1 MNSGRRSHPPGS
13 IYNHD
18 MKSRPVL
25 FILSGLLTL
34 GLCIGAYAFY
44 DRGRPAPVPV
54 KKTLYDG
61 VVYRRVVRVFLRS
74 MIAHIIIVDTKTKG
88 IELLVTPPDSEGELP
103 LNARTT
109 SQFVEEFDL
118 QIAVN
123 GDGFSPWWSRS
134 VADYYPHI
142 GDPIAPLG
150 FTASNGEVY
159 WDGKNDGEAA
169 GIEPTLYISRRNAL
183 SFNRRPNR
191 VHSAL
196 SGDRMIVLKGERV
209 PDLDD
214 SEVEPRTAIGINRNG
229 RYLYIVVVDGR
240 QPLYSQGATFAELAD
255 LLIDQGAFMAMSL
268 DGGGSSTL
276 VMEGED
282 GLPKILNTPID
293 HYIPGRE
300 RPVGNHLGIYV
311 K

>member
-1 MNSGRRSHPPGS
+1 MAPPGS
-13 IYNHD
+13 VYND
-18 MKSRPVL
+18 RMRSRIFKL
-25 FILSGLLTL
+25 ALLPTVIL
-34 GLCIGAYAFY
+34 GLCIGGYAFY
-44 DRGRPAPVPV
+44 DRGRPAPVPM
-54 KKTLYDG
+54 KQKLYEG
-61 VVYRRVVRVFLRS
+61 IVYRRVVHVFPRP
-74 MIAHIIIVDTKTKG
+74 MIAHVITVDTKMKG
-88 IELLVTPPDSEGELP
+88 ISFLVTPPDSNGETP

-109 SQFVEEFDL
+109 SQFLDEFDL

-134 VADYYPHI
+134 IADYYPHA

-150 FTASNGEVY
+150 FSASTGDVY
-159 WDGKNDGEAA
+159 WSGENDGDV

-183 SFNRRPNR
+183 SFNNRPNN
-191 VHSAL
+191 VHSAI
-196 SGDRMIVLKGERV
+196 SGDRMLLQKGEV
-209 PDLDD
+209 VADLDD
-214 SEVEPRTAIGINRNG
+214 SEVEPRTAIGLNRNG

-240 QPLYSQGATFAELAD
+240 QPFYSDGATFAELAE
-255 LLIDQGAFMAMSL
+255 LLREQGAFVGMSM

-276 VMEGED
+276 VIEGQD
-282 GLPKILNTPID
+282 GTPRILNTPID